1 MKETLG
7 QKIARLRKEK
17 NYTQED
23 LAKKFNVSTQA
34 VSKWENDLSA
44 PDISILKDLAKTLGV
59 TIDYLLSNETEEI
72 VNILPKENRKPI
84 NKIVLKIKISSTDGD
99 KVNVNLPMP
108 FIFAC
113 INSGVKLPSL
123 NGSDALNS
131 IDFKEI
137 INLVEQGVV
146 GELVSIESADGDTIK
161 IFVE

>member
-59 TIDYLLSNETEEI
+59 TIDYLLSNETEEV
-72 VNILPKENRKPI
+72 VNILPKENRKPN
-84 NKIVLKIKISSTDGD
+84 NKMVLKKKISSTDGD

-146 GELVSIESADGDTIK
+146 GELVSIDSADGDTIK

>member
-59 TIDYLLSNETEEI
+59 TIDYLLSNETEEV

-84 NKIVLKIKISSTDGD
+84 NKMVLKIKISSTDGD

-113 INSGVKLPSL
+113 INSAVKLPSL

-146 GELVSIESADGDTIK
+146 GELVSIDSADGDTIK

>member
-59 TIDYLLSNETEEI
+59 TIDYLLSNETEEV
-72 VNILPKENRKPI
+72 VNILPKENRKSI
-84 NKIVLKIKISSTDGD
+84 NKMVLKIKISSTDGD

-113 INSGVKLPSL
+113 INSGAKLPSL
-123 NGSDALNS
+123 NGSDAINS

-146 GELVSIESADGDTIK
+146 GELVSIDSADGDTIK

>member
-7 QKIARLRKEK
+7 QKIARLRREK

-59 TIDYLLSNETEEI
+59 TIDYLLSNETEEV

-84 NKIVLKIKISSTDGD
+84 NKMVLKIKISSTNGD
-99 KVNVNLPMP
+99 KVSVNLPMP

-123 NGSDALNS
+123 NGSDTLNS

-146 GELVSIESADGDTIK
+146 GELVSIDSADGDTIK

>member
-59 TIDYLLSNETEEI
+59 TIDYLLSNETEEV

-84 NKIVLKIKISSTDGD
+84 NKMVLKIKISSTDGD
-99 KVNVNLPMP
+99 KVNVNLPVP

-123 NGSDALNS
+123 NGSDTLNS

-146 GELVSIESADGDTIK
+146 GELVSIDSADGDTIK

>member
-59 TIDYLLSNETEEI
+59 TIDYLLSNETEEV
-72 VNILPKENRKPI
+72 VNFIPKEERKNI
-84 NKIVLKIKISSTDGD
+84 NKMILKIKILSNDGS
-99 KVNVNLPMP
+99 KINVNLPMP
-108 FIFAC
+108 IIIAC
-113 INSGVKLPSL
+113 VNSGINPPTI
-123 NGSDALNS
+123 NGSDTLNS

-137 INLVEQGVV
+137 INLIEQGVV
-146 GELVSIESADGDTIK
+146 GEVVNIESDDGSIIK
-161 IFVE
+161 VFVE

>member
-17 NYTQED
+17 NYTQDD

-59 TIDYLLSNETEEI
+59 TIDYLLSNETEEV

-84 NKIVLKIKISSTDGD
+84 NKMVLKIKISSTDGG

-146 GELVSIESADGDTIK
+146 GELVSMNSADGDTIK

>member
-23 LAKKFNVSTQA
+23 LAKNFNVSTQA

-59 TIDYLLSNETEEI
+59 SIDYLLSNEVEEV
-72 VNILPKENRKPI
+72 VNILPEENRKSI
-84 NKIVLKIKISSTDGD
+84 NKMVLKIKITSVDGD

-108 FIFAC
+108 IILAC
-113 INSGVKLPSL
+113 INTGAKLPSI
-123 NGSDALNS
+123 NGSDTLNS

-137 INLVEQGVV
+137 IKLVEQGVI
-146 GELVSIESADGDTIK
+146 GELVNIESSDGDIVS
-161 IFVE
+161 ILVE

>member
-59 TIDYLLSNETEEI
+59 TIDYLLSNETEEV

-113 INSGVKLPSL
+113 INSGIKLPSL

-146 GELVSIESADGDTIK
+146 GELVSIDSADGDTIK

>member
-7 QKIARLRKEK
+7 QKIARLRKER

-59 TIDYLLSNETEEI
+59 TIDYLLSNETEEV

-84 NKIVLKIKISSTDGD
+84 NKMVLKIKISSTDGD

-146 GELVSIESADGDTIK
+146 GELISIDSADGDTIK

>member
-59 TIDYLLSNETEEI
+59 TIDYLLSNETEEV

-84 NKIVLKIKISSTDGD
+84 NKMVLKIKISSTGGD

-108 FIFAC
+108 IIFAC

-146 GELVSIESADGDTIK
+146 GELVSIDSADGDTIK

>member
-59 TIDYLLSNETEEI
+59 TIDYLLSNETEEV
-72 VNILPKENRKPI
+72 VNILPKENRKSI
-84 NKIVLKIKISSTDGD
+84 NKMILKIKISSTDGN
-99 KVNVNLPMP
+99 KLSVNLPMP
-108 FIFAC
+108 IIFAC
-113 INSGVKLPSL
+113 INSGVKMPSL

-146 GELVSIESADGDTIK
+146 GELVSIDSADGDTIK

>member
-59 TIDYLLSNETEEI
+59 TIDYLLSNETEEV
-72 VNILPKENRKPI
+72 VNILPTENRKPI
-84 NKIVLKIKISSTDGD
+84 NKMVLKIRISSTGGD

-123 NGSDALNS
+123 NGSDAINS

-146 GELVSIESADGDTIK
+146 GELVSIDSADGDTIK

>member
-59 TIDYLLSNETEEI
+59 TVDYLLSNETEEV

-84 NKIVLKIKISSTDGD
+84 NKMVLKIKIASTDGD

-113 INSGVKLPSL
+113 INSGVKMPSL

>member
-59 TIDYLLSNETEEI
+59 TIDYLLSNETEEV

-113 INSGVKLPSL
+113 INSGIKLPSL
-123 NGSDALNS
+123 NGSEALNS

-146 GELVSIESADGDTIK
+146 GELVSIDSADGDTIK

>member
-17 NYTQED
+17 NYTQDD
-23 LAKKFNVSTQA
+23 LAKRFNVSTQA

-59 TIDYLLSNETEEI
+59 SVDYLLSDEEDAV
-72 VNILPKENRKPI
+72 VNLIPEENRKSI
-84 NKIVLKIKISSTDGD
+84 NKMLLKIKISSVDGN

-108 FIFAC
+108 IIMAC
-113 INSGVKLPSL
+113 INSGVKLPSF
-123 NGSDALNS
+123 NDSDVLNS

-137 INLVEQGVV
+137 IKLVEQGVV
-146 GELVSIESADGDTIK
+146 GELVNIESADGDTVI
-161 IFVE
+161 IVVE

>member
-7 QKIARLRKEK
+7 QKITRLRKEK

-59 TIDYLLSNETEEI
+59 TIDYLLSNETEEV

-84 NKIVLKIKISSTDGD
+84 NKMVLKIKISSTDGD

>member
-84 NKIVLKIKISSTDGD
+84 NKMVLKIKISSTDGD

>member
-59 TIDYLLSNETEEI
+59 TIDYLLSNETEEV

-84 NKIVLKIKISSTDGD
+84 NKMVLKIKISSTDGD

-113 INSGVKLPSL
+113 INSGVKMPSL

>member
-59 TIDYLLSNETEEI
+59 SIDYLLSNEVEEV
-72 VNILPKENRKPI
+72 VNILPEENRKSI
-84 NKIVLKIKISSTDGD
+84 NKMVLKIKITSVAGD

-108 FIFAC
+108 IILAC
-113 INSGVKLPSL
+113 INTGAKLPSI
-123 NGSDALNS
+123 NGSDTLNS

-137 INLVEQGVV
+137 IKLVEQGVI
-146 GELVSIESADGDTIK
+146 GELVNIESSDGDIVS
-161 IFVE
+161 ILVE

>member
-23 LAKKFNVSTQA
+23 LAKRFNVSTQA

-44 PDISILKDLAKTLGV
+44 PDISILKELAKELGV
-59 TIDYLLSNETEEI
+59 TVDYLLSNEKEDI
-72 VNILPKENRKPI
+72 VNFIPKEERKNI
-84 NKIVLKIKISSTDGD
+84 NKMILKIKILSNDGS

-108 FIFAC
+108 IIIAC
-113 INSGVKLPSL
+113 VNSGINPPTI
-123 NGSDALNS
+123 NGSDTLNS

-137 INLVEQGVV
+137 INLIEQGVV
-146 GELVSIESADGDTIK
+146 GEIVNIESDDGSIIK
-161 IFVE
+161 VFVE